1 MAESILSL
9 ATRLRTEE
17 GPGVVGVD
25 LCGDPTARPGGEI
38 SIFSPVFKQAASN
51 GLGITVHFAE
61 AEASGSFDE
70 LRTLLSWNPGRLGH
84 VIWEDDAAKKEIA
97 ERELCLELCLSC
109 NVQAGMVHGGFQNH
123 HFKHWFEMKRPRIS
137 LALPNTLASTV
148 LKYVTWLVKELMV
161 SSEEKKRGSDYATL
175 CGLSQKQDMRILNR
189 RIAAM
194 ISFIQHFQR
203 MFKLASAWRAA
214 AAKPMNGVASAGDA
228 WAVAI
233 TDRVYLLVS
242 APVSQNFPGDTILEW
257 AFGKRMTP
265 AERLRKNQRM
275 LDKAIRELDQTRVK
289 LEKQEKTLIQQI
301 KTSAKNGQ
309 MGACKIQAKDLVRT
323 RRYIE
328 KFFAMRSQLQK
339 ISLRLQTYRTNEQMM
354 QAMKGAT
361 MALGS
366 MNKSMNL
373 PQLQRIAME
382 FEREN
387 DIMEQRQEM
396 MDDAVDDAMDVGV
409 EEEGDEVVEQVLEEI
424 GVDIGQAM
432 GETPNELGN
441 PAIAEGKIAQAVGGG
456 SGGDPV
462 DDDLQA
468 RLDSLKK

>member
-1 MAESILSL
+1 MCHSSRQEYFATNSQPLKIDLSL
-9 ATRLRTEE
+9 REQGR
-17 GPGVVGVD
+17 VV
-25 LCGDPTARPGGEI
+25 LSRNHECPSTPTACRW
-38 SIFSPVFKQAASN
+38 
-51 GLGITVHFAE
+51 
-61 AEASGSFDE
+61 
-70 LRTLLSWNPGRLGH
+70 R
-84 VIWEDDAAKKEIA
+84 
-97 ERELCLELCLSC
+97 
-109 NVQAGMVHGGFQNH
+109 
-123 HFKHWFEMKRPRIS
+123 
-137 LALPNTLASTV
+137 
-148 LKYVTWLVKELMV
+148 
-161 SSEEKKRGSDYATL
+161 SSSRQE
-175 CGLSQKQDMRILNR
+175 
-189 RIAAM
+189 
-194 ISFIQHFQR
+194 
-203 MFKLASAWRAA
+203 SAWLT
-214 AAKPMNGVASAGDA
+214 KN
-228 WAVAI
+228 
-233 TDRVYLLVS
+233 L
-242 APVSQNFPGDTILEW
+242 QILEW

-328 KFFAMRSQLQK
+328 KFFSMRSQLQK

-424 GVDIGQAM
+424 GIDFNQSL
-432 GETPNELGN
+432 GETPTAIGN